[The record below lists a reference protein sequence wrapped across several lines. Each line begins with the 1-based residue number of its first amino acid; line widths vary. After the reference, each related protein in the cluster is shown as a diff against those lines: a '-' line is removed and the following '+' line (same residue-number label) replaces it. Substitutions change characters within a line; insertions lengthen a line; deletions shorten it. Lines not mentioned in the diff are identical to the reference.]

1 MIIVTKC
8 LEIGLPEPHKT
19 EEPLHFVKRVIA
31 EGYNLNSRL
40 CRYIGIPNLPSI
52 MLKLDRL
59 GIAFEGGGSL
69 IYCPLLKLTLPDPV
83 IGIYMTQD
91 QQQEYWRA
99 KTKPITEV
107 TQ

>member
-1 MIIVTKC
+1 MIIVEKC
-8 LEIGLPEPHKT
+8 LEIGLPEPHRK
-19 EEPLHFVKRVIA
+19 EEPLHFVKRVLA
-31 EGYNLNSRL
+31 ENYNLNSRL

-52 MLKLDRL
+52 VLKLYRL
-59 GIAFEGGGSL
+59 GIAFEGVNSPV
-69 IYCPLLKLTLPDPV
+69 YCPLLKLTLPDPV